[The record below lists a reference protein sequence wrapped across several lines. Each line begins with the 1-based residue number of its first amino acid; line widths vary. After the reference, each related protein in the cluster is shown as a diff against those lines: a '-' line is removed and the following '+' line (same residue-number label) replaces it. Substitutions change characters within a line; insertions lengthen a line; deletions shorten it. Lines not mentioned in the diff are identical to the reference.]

1 MSKAPTLSQLKT
13 SSLRGRGYASTLFN
27 QVLQAAE
34 QDVEALDEKKVDKAD
49 IDTIIHRL
57 HAAIFSGEVPAALY
71 SSSGAAMTTDSGME
85 IYAIKK
91 FQTEGGGA

>member
-1 MSKAPTLSQLKT
+1 MTPKELAII
-13 SSLRGRGYASTLFN
+13 
-27 QVLQAAE
+27 AAK
-34 QDVEALDEKKVDKAD
+34 ALDEKKVDKAD
-49 IDTIIHRL
+49 IDTIIHSL